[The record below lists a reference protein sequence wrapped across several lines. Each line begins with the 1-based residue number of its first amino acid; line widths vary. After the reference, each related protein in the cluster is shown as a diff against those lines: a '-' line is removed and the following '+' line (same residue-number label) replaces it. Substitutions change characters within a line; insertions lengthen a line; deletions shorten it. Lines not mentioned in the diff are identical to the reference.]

1 MNCESARL
9 ELMECAR
16 RGGNMPAALS
26 AHVDCCESC
35 RIRWQ
40 SEQDLSTHLR
50 ALRIPAIP
58 EGHEWGKAALM
69 LEFGRRRRHLRRARW
84 MWAASAAAV
93 LAVGAFTIRDIGQRH
108 GDMEP
113 TAAAQPFTPREYPQ
127 ETFALAEEAGEEGFI
142 RLPFALPPV
151 PGETFGIVRT
161 ELNPAQLAR
170 MGVRVDAGWSGTVE
184 ADVLVGQDGLAQAV
198 RLSTGDETLGADV
211 SGAAPQGY

>member
-16 RGGNMPAALS
+16 GRGEMQAGLS
-26 AHVDCCESC
+26 AHVDSCESC
-35 RIRWQ
+35 QIRWQ
-40 SEQDLSTHLR
+40 AEQDLSNHLS

-69 LEFGRRRRHLRRARW
+69 LEFDRRRRLLRRARW
-84 MWAASAAAV
+84 MWGVSAAAV
-93 LAVGAFTIRDIGQRH
+93 LAISALSVRDIGKSH
-108 GDMEP
+108 GDMKP
-113 TAAAQPFTPREYPQ
+113 AVAAQPFTPREYPQ
-127 ETFALAEEAGEEGFI
+127 ETFALAEEAGEKGFI

-161 ELNPAQLAR
+161 ELNPAQLVR
-170 MGVRVDAGWSGTVE
+170 MGVRVDPGWSGTVE

-198 RLSTGDETLGADV
+198 RLSNGDETPADEA
-211 SGAAPQGY
+211 SGAASQGY

>member
-16 RGGNMPAALS
+16 RGGKMPAGLS
-26 AHVDCCESC
+26 AHVDSCESC

-40 SEQDLSTHLR
+40 AEQDLSDHLS

-58 EGHEWGKAALM
+58 EGHEWGKAVLM
-69 LEFGRRRRHLRRARW
+69 REFDQRRRHLRQARW
-84 MWAASAAAV
+84 MWAVSAAAV
-93 LAVGAFTIRDIGQRH
+93 LLLSVVVLRDIGERR

-113 TAAAQPFTPREYPQ
+113 STAVQSFTPREYPQ
-127 ETFALAEEAGEEGFI
+127 ETFTLAEEAGEKGFI
-142 RLPFALPPV
+142 KLPFALPPV

-161 ELNPAQLAR
+161 QLEPAQLVR
-170 MGVRVDAGWSGTVE
+170 MGVRVEPGWNGTVE

-198 RLSTGDETLGADV
+198 RLSNDEET
-211 SGAAPQGY
+211 SGTASQGY